1 MARAVFGGGLSPY
14 ITKAQDRPTPYNPLG
29 ALSTAIRQPFVEDVI
44 VPGISR
50 IRDEMRIAEQE
61 EQIAAQA
68 EAKRA
73 AAAQFLQQAAAA
85 EQQGL
90 DAEVAAAVSGVDV
103 PLMGDNALRGL
114 AMTPARRAAEAGA
127 MDGTRAGWDLV
138 AAAADASPTLGASM
152 RPHLRSATMRV
163 ATMLERELAAI
174 KEGGRVID
182 AGPSR
187 RGERRQGS
195 VDKAKRIAKRLR
207 EMGLGDVVAE
217 IAQGVSAEEALNAA
231 AARTQQTQQRRGE
244 QEATTAATQRFE
256 RALAGELPQVAAAE
270 GAAAQQALTPMMVNG
285 RPGVRTR
292 GYEGDEEQ
300 GRIDAIATRAYRRAL
315 KDGKSREESVA
326 IGLAAAKAAQPEA
339 IAAQEAQA
347 IASPESIERAN
358 RLRQQAT
365 DMEREATG
373 IEGTPVY
380 RTFGDHAMAF
390 LDALDSDDVATQMAL
405 MESVGGSTD
414 YQPFGKGAMGK
425 AIGKDASMRARK
437 DLLDLKRK
445 YLDAKRRED
454 SAMKLAEKKAEL
466 RGKKKRTGARGS
478 GYGKKNDL
486 LLDALVTL
494 NRGDNLT
501 DKQKSQLRRA
511 GGLSESEVSSLTPD
525 RATAWRALTRRVKGK
540 RAESEARD
548 IMRGQATPEE
558 RERADERRESAE
570 IKRLDAKA
578 KTAATQAERQA
589 SANEAKRLRLARD
602 TRGAN
607 GRLDRA
613 QARSRDLS
621 RGIANS
627 NAEAAQAQATA
638 SAITGT
644 DEKSKARKTE
654 LKMQAQNALTRAQQ
668 GEAEKKFADKTVE
681 RINAEIS
688 DYEAQLRRL
697 PAKAD

>member
-90 DAEVAAAVSGVDV
+90 DAEIAAAVSGVNVPRAAGVV
-103 PLMGDNALRGL
+103 PLPVAGPNRVRLGDAKQAANELYEFAFEARAAGRDPVQMVTQGGAWPRHMALLREAGL
-114 AMTPARRAAEAGA
+114 ADVAVEILYGNRDPAGMA
-127 MDGTRAGWDLV
+127 TRQL
-138 AAAADASPTLGASM
+138 
-152 RPHLRSATMRV
+152 
-163 ATMLERELAAI
+163 
-174 KEGGRVID
+174 
-182 AGPSR
+182 
-187 RGERRQGS
+187 
-195 VDKAKRIAKRLR
+195 
-207 EMGLGDVVAE
+207 
-217 IAQGVSAEEALNAA
+217 
-231 AARTQQTQQRRGE
+231 QQTQQRRGE
-244 QEATTAATQRFE
+244 QEAAAAATQRFE
-256 RALAGELPQVAAAE
+256 RALAGELPQVAAEQAMVPTMRD
-270 GAAAQQALTPMMVNG
+270 GRLVVLDQYDDPAQEQIDRQA
-285 RPGVRTR
+285 VRR
-292 GYEGDEEQ
+292 F
-300 GRIDAIATRAYRRAL
+300 
-315 KDGKSREESVA
+315 RETGELPA
-326 IGLAAAKAAQPEA
+326 PPAQAAQP
-339 IAAQEAQA
+339 QA
-347 IASPESIERAN
+347 IQSPESIEQAN
-358 RLRQQAT
+358 RLREQAT
-365 DMEREATG
+365 ALEAEAKG

-390 LDALDSDDVATQMAL
+390 LDALDRGDVATQMAL

-414 YQPFGKGAMGK
+414 YQPFGKGAVGK
-425 AIGKDASMRARK
+425 AIGKDASMRARR
-437 DLLDLKRK
+437 DLLDLKKK

-454 SAMKLAEKKAEL
+454 SAMKLVEKKAEL
-466 RGKKKRTGARGS
+466 RGKKKRTGGRSS

-558 RERADERRESAE
+558 RERADERRETAE

-613 QARSRDLS
+613 EARSRDLS